1 MRDPRT
7 RNRDVALTTLID
19 LLVQVVFV
27 FTLLLIASEV
37 IEGPPQERG
46 WVSPD
51 AWKTLISIFDIDPG
65 KIRNT
70 DEQALEMRRKY
81 TLLRDELDK
90 TKADLE
96 KYRSR
101 LAVTEPKL
109 AAYERKTG
117 RGPGNPPCLDK
128 NGKEMVVINAVIDKE
143 GNITV
148 TPAVHGMELRSE
160 RPLLG
165 AAFGK
170 PLSADR
176 FRILYLPWR
185 NYGLARDPKC
195 AYKADV
201 SYDPRAQ
208 AGMYEPA
215 RRAIANYFTLSG
227 APRQFAP

>member
-1 MRDPRT
+1 MRDWRT

-37 IEGPPQERG
+37 IEGPPIERG

-51 AWKTLISIFDIDPG
+51 VWKTLISIFDVDPG

-70 DEQALEMRRKY
+70 NEQALEMRRKY
-81 TLLRDELDK
+81 ALLRDEHDK
-90 TKADLE
+90 TKAALTDTE
-96 KYRSR
+96 RK
-101 LAVTEPKL
+101 LAVIEKQ
-109 AAYERKTG
+109 TG
-117 RGPGNPPCLDK
+117 RGPGYPPCLDK
-128 NGKEMVVINAVIDKE
+128 DRKEMVVINAAIDKE

-148 TPAVHGMELRSE
+148 TPAGHGTELRSE
-160 RPLLG
+160 RPLTEG
-165 AAFGK
+165 AFSK
-170 PLSADR
+170 PLSTDR
-176 FRILYLPWR
+176 FRTLYLPWR
-185 NYGLARDPKC
+185 NYGMARDPAC

-201 SYDPRAQ
+201 SYDPQAQ

>member
-1 MRDPRT
+1 MRDSRT

-27 FTLLLIASEV
+27 FTLLLIALEV
-37 IEGPPQERG
+37 IDTGERV
-46 WVSPD
+46 WVSAEP
-51 AWKTLISIFDIDPG
+51 WKTLISIAEIDPN
-65 KIRNT
+65 KLRNT
-70 DEQALEMRRKY
+70 DEQALEIHRKY
-81 TLLRDELDK
+81 TQLTNDLNK
-90 TKADLE
+90 TKAA
-96 KYRSR
+96 
-101 LAVTEPKL
+101 LADTERKL
-109 AAYERKTG
+109 AAIEKQTG

-128 NGKEMVVINAVIDKE
+128 DRKEMVVINAVIDKE

-148 TPAVHGMELRSE
+148 TPAGHGMELRSE

-165 AAFGK
+165 DAFGK
-170 PLSADR
+170 PLSTDR
-176 FRILYLPWR
+176 FKTLYLPWR

-215 RRAIANYFTLSG
+215 RRAIANYFTLSSP
-227 APRQFAP
+227 PRQFAP